1 MTGLKFGG
9 VPPRQHASAILP
21 VVLRISGTA
30 TPLTCQLSSETT
42 MLASLALPVLRP
54 GSAPL
59 APRSALA
66 PPRCAPSPACCICIN
81 CKFVDRCKVYH
92 WVETMHEQPHVT
104 EEQKLDF
111 DPSDPQVQ
119 VFLRS
124 EEEAASAE
132 GSRPLLTT
140 EYDVFECDAFTPDM
154 GRWVR
159 LMPEADFIPT

>member
-1 MTGLKFGG
+1 MS
-9 VPPRQHASAILP
+9 ASIRP
-21 VVLRISGTA
+21 
-30 TPLTCQLSSETT
+30 TT
-42 MLASLALPVLRP
+42 
-54 GSAPL
+54 SAPRRL
-59 APRSALA
+59 LLLLLLHVQLDNLVALMPAPFGVTTPRAAQQATAPRRRRSTLRSTW
-66 PPRCAPSPACCICIN
+66 PRCCICIN